1 MHRRNFLLGGIP
13 LSLALLAAHPAARSA
28 PLSRE
33 HNLMT
38 AGNGKVATITDG
50 DTLTLEDGQ
59 VIRLVGIQAPKLPLD
74 RPNFTAWPLA
84 DEARQALA
92 ELTLDRTVT
101 LSYGGTRID
110 RHGRAL
116 AHLHLPDG
124 RWVQGEMLHAGLARV
139 YSFADNRARVAEM
152 LRREREARQAK
163 RGIWQL
169 PYYAVRNAETGA
181 EDDRLA
187 RDIDSFQLVEGQIR
201 KAARVGKYMYFNFGR
216 DYRTDFTIS
225 VAKRYWRKFDA
236 AKMTPATLQ
245 GRHVRV
251 RGWLTKRNGPMI
263 EVTHPEQIELLP

>member
-1 MHRRNFLLGGIP
+1 MHRRNFLFGGVP
-13 LSLALLAAHPAARSA
+13 LSFALLAARPVRSA
-28 PLSRE
+28 PLSHE
-33 HNLMT
+33 YNLMT
-38 AGNGKVATITDG
+38 AGSGKVATIIDG

-84 DEARQALA
+84 DEARQMLS
-92 ELTLDRTVT
+92 ELTLGNTVT

-152 LRREREARQAK
+152 LLLEREARQAE

-169 PYYAVRNAETGA
+169 PYYAVRNAEMGA
-181 EDDRLA
+181 KDDRLA
-187 RDIDSFQLVEGQIR
+187 RDIDSFQLVEGRIR
-201 KAARVGKYMYFNFGR
+201 KAARVGKYMYLNFGS

-236 AKMTPATLQ
+236 TQMTPAKLQ
-245 GRHVRV
+245 GKHVRV

-263 EVTHPEQIELLP
+263 EATHPEQIELLP